1 MARVLFT
8 GGPIIT
14 FDGRPATSLAVD
26 DDRIV
31 AVGDEAIGWSTSF
44 DQVVQLHGR
53 PLLPAFRDG
62 HAHPLH
68 GGINRNGLDLLHDHS
83 LAAVLQRVRD
93 WAATHPADAWIVGN
107 GYHPPLLPGGMG
119 TAELLDTAC
128 SDRPVVLYP
137 TDYHASWA
145 NTAALAAA
153 GITAATPD
161 PALGTIVRHADG
173 SPAGMLLEYGAMELL
188 DTHIPPMSRATRD
201 RGLTV
206 AQHCLSSEGIAWAQ
220 EAAMTLDELEVYADG
235 ARRGVLTC
243 RINAALWADPIRWP
257 RQRERFIAARDALHL
272 DPVASAWV
280 QARTVKFFADG
291 VIEAGTGFL
300 LEPYEGLHDSAH
312 DESHHTCGLPNWS
325 PEGLAEAVR
334 VFDAEGFQIHIHAI
348 GDGGVRM
355 SLDAIEFAARMNGPR
370 DRRPVIAHT
379 QLVHP
384 DDYLRFA
391 ALGVVA
397 NFEPL
402 WACLDESQLDLTF
415 PRLGPTRSALQYPI
429 GSLARTGARISFGS
443 DWPVSSHRPLDGL
456 AVAVTRRNERGEPID
471 GWMPDERLPILQA
484 IHAYTAGSAYQA
496 FDDEAAELRVGARA
510 DLVVLDR
517 DITAI
522 AGDEVPGAQV
532 DETWVNGTAVFRR

>member
-1 MARVLFT
+1 MGTVLFT

-14 FDGRPATSLAVD
+14 FGGESVTALAVH

-31 AVGDEAIGWSTSF
+31 AIGDEAATWATTF
-44 DQVVQLHGR
+44 DQVVQLAGR

-68 GGINRNGLDLLHDHS
+68 GGVNLNGLDLTDEHTLDG
-83 LAAVLQRVRD
+83 VLQRVRD
-93 WAATHPADAWIVGN
+93 WAREHPDDPWIIGHC
-107 GYHPPLLPGGMG
+107 YHPPLLPGGMG
-119 TAELLDTAC
+119 SSALLDTAC
-128 SDRPVVLYP
+128 ADRPVVLYP
-137 TDYHASWA
+137 TDYHAAWC
-145 NTAALAAA
+145 NTAAFVVA
-153 GITAATPD
+153 GIDAATPD
-161 PALGTIVRHADG
+161 PALGTIVRHGDG
-173 SPAGMLLEYGAMELL
+173 TPVGMLLEYGAMELL
-188 DTHIPPMSRATRD
+188 DRHIPTLARATHD
-201 RGLTV
+201 RGLTT
-206 AQHCLSSEGIAWAQ
+206 AQHSLSSEGIVWAQ

-235 ARRGVLTC
+235 ARRGALTC

-257 RQRERFIAARDALHL
+257 RQLPRFVEARDALRRDQAAHAWL
-272 DPVASAWV
+272 D
-280 QARTVKFFADG
+280 ARTVKFFADG

-300 LEPYEGLHDSAH
+300 LEPYD
-312 DESHHTCGLPNWS
+312 DDHHTCGLPNWS
-325 PEGLAEAVR
+325 PEGLAEAAR
-334 VFDAEGFQIHIHAI
+334 AFDADGFQIHIHAI

-355 SLDAIEFAARMNGPR
+355 ALDAIEFAARMNGQR

-384 DDYLRFA
+384 ADYGRFA

-429 GSLARTGARISFGS
+429 ASLARSGARVSFGS

-456 AVAVTRRNERGEPID
+456 AVAVTRRNQHGEPVD
-471 GWMPDERLPILQA
+471 GWLPDERLPILQA
-484 IHAYTAGSAYQA
+484 IHAYTAGTAYQA
-496 FDDEAAELRVGARA
+496 FDDDAAELRVGARA

-522 AGDEVPGAQV
+522 AGDEVPGAMV
-532 DETWVNGTAVFRR
+532 DQTWVGGTQVYQR

>member
-1 MARVLFT
+1 
-8 GGPIIT
+8 
-14 FDGRPATSLAVD
+14 
-26 DDRIV
+26 
-31 AVGDEAIGWSTSF
+31 
-44 DQVVQLHGR
+44 
-53 PLLPAFRDG
+53 
-62 HAHPLH
+62 
-68 GGINRNGLDLLHDHS
+68 
-83 LAAVLQRVRD
+83 
-93 WAATHPADAWIVGN
+93 
-107 GYHPPLLPGGMG
+107 
-119 TAELLDTAC
+119 
-128 SDRPVVLYP
+128 
-137 TDYHASWA
+137 
-145 NTAALAAA
+145 
-153 GITAATPD
+153 
-161 PALGTIVRHADG
+161 
-173 SPAGMLLEYGAMELL
+173 
-188 DTHIPPMSRATRD
+188 
-201 RGLTV
+201 
-206 AQHCLSSEGIAWAQ
+206 
-220 EAAMTLDELEVYADG
+220 MTLDELEVYVDG
-235 ARRGVLTC
+235 ARRGALTC

-257 RQRERFIAARDALHL
+257 RQRDRFGAARDALHL

-291 VIEAGTGFL
+291 VIEAGTAFL
-300 LEPYEGLHDSAH
+300 LDPYEGDHD
-312 DESHHTCGLPNWS
+312 DTHHTCGLPNWT

-334 VFDAEGFQIHIHAI
+334 AFDADGFQIHIHAI

-355 SLDAIEFAARMNGPR
+355 SLDAIEFAIRMNGPR

-415 PRLGPTRSALQYPI
+415 PRLGPGRSALQYPI
-429 GSLARTGARISFGS
+429 ASIARTGARVSFGS

-456 AVAVTRRNERGEPID
+456 AVAVTRRNERGEPVD

-484 IHAYTAGSAYQA
+484 IHAYTAGTAYQA
-496 FDDEAAELRVGARA
+496 FDDDAAELRVGARA

-532 DETWVNGTAVFRR
+532 DETWVNGSAVYRR